1 MVSPMSETIGDA
13 ELSVR
18 GHQIGFPDGSTVDV
32 REIDARHWE
41 VLKEFQYRAQQD
53 SYTVA
58 AGQPTDFA
66 SVPRAFI
73 WFIPS
78 YGKYTKAAILHDH
91 LCGLAKQGQFNRRDA
106 DGIFRQAMRVLGVA
120 FLRRWIMWAAVRWG
134 AVASPEGRKGWLKDS
149 WLVLLISIPVLL
161 LLGPAA
167 LLVLLTLLLWYVVEF
182 LFWIP
187 LEIAKQVKQKQNRAA
202 KRVNPPT
209 LSLKT

>member
-1 MVSPMSETIGDA
+1 MVSPMSEPIGDA

-18 GHQIGFPDGSTVDV
+18 GYEIGFPDGPNVDV
-32 REIDARHWE
+32 REIDARRWE
-41 VLKEFQYRAQQD
+41 VLKEFKYLAQED

-58 AGQPTDFA
+58 VGQPTDFA

-91 LCGLAKQGQFNRRDA
+91 LCDLAKRGQFNRRDA

-134 AVASPEGRKGWLKDS
+134 AVVSPEGRKGWLKDS
-149 WLVLLISIPVLL
+149 WRVLLISIPVLL

-167 LLVLLTLLLWYVVEF
+167 LVVLLTLLLWFVVEL

-187 LEIAKQVKQKQNRAA
+187 LEIVKRFKQKRNRAA
-202 KRVNPPT
+202 KKVNPPT
-209 LSLKT
+209 LSLNT

>member
-1 MVSPMSETIGDA
+1 MVSPMPDSIGDA
-13 ELSVR
+13 EVSVR
-18 GHQIGFPDGSTVDV
+18 GHVIGFPDGPGVDV
-32 REIDARHWE
+32 REIDARRWE
-41 VLKEFQYRAQQD
+41 VLKEFRYRAQED
-53 SYTVA
+53 AYTVS

-91 LCGLAKQGQFNRRDA
+91 LCDLSKQGQFNRRDA

-134 AVASPEGRKGWLKDS
+134 AVATPEGRRDWLKDA
-149 WLVLLISIPVLL
+149 WRVLLISIPVLL

-167 LLVLLTLLLWYVVEF
+167 LVVLLTLLLWYGVEF
-182 LFWIP
+182 VVWIP
-187 LEIAKQVKQKQNRAA
+187 LEIAKQLKLKRNRAA
-202 KRVNPPT
+202 KKVNPPT
-209 LSLKT
+209 LSLNT

>member
-1 MVSPMSETIGDA
+1 MVSPMSETIGDT

-18 GHQIGFPDGSTVDV
+18 GHLIGFPDGSTVDV
-32 REIDARHWE
+32 REMDARHWE
-41 VLKEFQYRAQQD
+41 VLKEFQYRAQED
-53 SYTVA
+53 SYTVS

-91 LCGLAKQGQFNRRDA
+91 LCDLSEQEQFNRRDA

-134 AVASPEGRKGWLKDS
+134 ALFKQNVRSEFGRDAWR
-149 WLVLLISIPVLL
+149 VLLISIPVLL

-167 LLVLLTLLLWYVVEF
+167 LVVLLTLLLWYVVEF

-187 LEIAKQVKQKQNRAA
+187 LEMTKQFKQKQHRPA
-202 KRVNPPT
+202 KKVNPPT
-209 LSLKT
+209 LSLRT

>member
-1 MVSPMSETIGDA
+1 MVSPMSETIGGA

-18 GHQIGFPDGSTVDV
+18 GHEIGFPDGSTVDV
-32 REIDARHWE
+32 REMDARHWE

-53 SYTVA
+53 SYTVS

-91 LCGLAKQGQFNRRDA
+91 LCDLATQGQFNRRDA

-120 FLRRWIMWAAVRWG
+120 FLRRWIMWAAVRWN
-134 AVASPEGRKGWLKDS
+134 ALFKPNVRSEFVRDFWR
-149 WLVLLISIPVLL
+149 VLLIMIPVLL

-167 LLVLLTLLLWYVVEF
+167 LVVLLTLLLWYVVEF

-187 LEIAKQVKQKQNRAA
+187 LEITKQFKQKRNRAA
-202 KRVNPPT
+202 KKVNPPT

>member
-1 MVSPMSETIGDA
+1 MAESIGEA

-18 GHQIGFPDGSTVDV
+18 GHEIGFPDGTGVDV
-32 REIDARHWE
+32 REIDARRWE
-41 VLKEFQYRAQQD
+41 ILKAFTYQAQED
-53 SYTVA
+53 AYTVS

-91 LCGLAKQGQFNRRDA
+91 LCDLARHGQFNRRDA

-134 AVASPEGRKGWLKDS
+134 AVATPEGRRDWLKDS
-149 WLVLLISIPVLL
+149 WRVLLISIPVLL

-167 LLVLLTLLLWYVVEF
+167 LVVLLTLLLWYVVEF
-182 LFWIP
+182 LVWIP
-187 LEIAKQVKQKQNRAA
+187 LEIAKQFKQKRNRVA
-202 KRVNPPT
+202 KKVNPPT
-209 LSLKT
+209 LSLNT